1 MSSEYVELTIK
12 LKIPREVKALIESDE
27 IIKRAVMDYLS
38 SEVFEKVVLIAIADS
53 VLKDRG
59 LTIEEVM
66 EFDKRIKR
74 AIVERIEKN
83 LER

>member
-74 AIVERIEKN
+74 AIVKRIEKN